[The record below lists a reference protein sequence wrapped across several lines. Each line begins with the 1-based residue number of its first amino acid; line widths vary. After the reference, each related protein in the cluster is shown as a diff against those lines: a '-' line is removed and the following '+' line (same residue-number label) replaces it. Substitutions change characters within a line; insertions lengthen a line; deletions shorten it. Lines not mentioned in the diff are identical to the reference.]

1 MTQRPS
7 VVSKA
12 FDVLMHLHGS
22 EVHAKILGNDNVQR
36 EVDEF
41 FVLRKTRPL
50 PG

>member
-1 MTQRPS
+1 MTRRPS

-12 FDVLMHLHGS
+12 FGVLMHLHGF

-36 EVDEF
+36 KVDGF
-41 FVLRKTRPL
+41 SVVRKTRPL